1 MADASHNA
9 DTDIVES
16 AHPEGKKRD
25 TFASRTGFILAC
37 VGSAVGMANIWLF
50 PYRVAEFGGAAFL
63 IPYFIF
69 VLLLGFTG
77 VIGEMAFGRAMGAGP
92 MGAFGKALEMRG
104 VKNGNKIGRAL
115 GLIPT
120 LGTLGIAIGYA
131 VVLGWALKYAVGSLS
146 GELIALENVGAYFGA
161 ITSDFGNIPFH
172 IGGLI
177 IAFIV
182 MVVGISKGI
191 ERLNKVLMPVFFVL
205 LVIVAIRVVS
215 LPGARAGYQY
225 LLMPRW
231 EALANPTTVMYA
243 LGQAFFS
250 LSLAGAGT
258 VVYGS
263 YLKKD
268 ENVVTAARNVAIFDT
283 FAACVAACAIVPAV
297 FAFGLD
303 ISSGPPLMF
312 ITLPGIFQSMPA
324 GNLFMII
331 FFVAVCFA
339 AITSL
344 VNLFEPPIEAIE
356 DQFKIPRWAAVVIVA
371 IPAVG
376 IGLFLENGDIVSTW
390 MDIVSIYIM
399 PVGAL
404 MAAIMFFW
412 VCPKGY
418 AKSQAELGYGKEL
431 GPWFDIMTKYVFVP
445 ITAAVIILGIFY
457 GGIG

>member
-1 MADASHNA
+1 M
-9 DTDIVES
+9 
-16 AHPEGKKRD
+16 
-25 TFASRTGFILAC
+25 
-37 VGSAVGMANIWLF
+37 
-50 PYRVAEFGGAAFL
+50 
-63 IPYFIF
+63 
-69 VLLLGFTG
+69 
-77 VIGEMAFGRAMGAGP
+77 
-92 MGAFGKALEMRG
+92 
-104 VKNGNKIGRAL
+104 
-115 GLIPT
+115 
-120 LGTLGIAIGYA
+120 
-131 VVLGWALKYAVGSLS
+131 
-146 GELIALENVGAYFGA
+146 
-161 ITSDFGNIPFH
+161 
-172 IGGLI
+172 
-177 IAFIV
+177 
-182 MVVGISKGI
+182 
-191 ERLNKVLMPVFFVL
+191 
-205 LVIVAIRVVS
+205 
-215 LPGARAGYQY
+215 
-225 LLMPRW
+225 
-231 EALANPTTVMYA
+231 
-243 LGQAFFS
+243 
-250 LSLAGAGT
+250 
-258 VVYGS
+258 
-263 YLKKD
+263 
-268 ENVVTAARNVAIFDT
+268 
-283 FAACVAACAIVPAV
+283 
-297 FAFGLD
+297 D